1 MPAAFRAA
9 GRLPAAGFGAN
20 FQPSHLI
27 RGRRALSPSSTPGE
41 RVGGTLRWG
50 VFLACS
56 RAAFRGGGRLP
67 AAGFGANFKP
77 TRLIR
82 GRRALSPSSPSALEF
97 VMATP
102 ESPRPPIVMSRLD
115 YDRIEALIESANDR
129 GVDTTALEAEI
140 TRADVVEP
148 AQMPGDVIS
157 MNSTARFLD
166 ATKIGRAHV
175 CTPV

>member
-20 FQPSHLI
+20 FKPSH
-27 RGRRALSPSSTPGE
+27 
-41 RVGGTLRWG
+41 
-50 VFLACS
+50 
-56 RAAFRGGGRLP
+56 
-67 AAGFGANFKP
+67 
-77 TRLIR
+77 LIR

-148 AQMPGDVIS
+148 AHMPRDVIT
-157 MNSTARFLD
+157 MTSTARFLAENSVQEHKLTLVYPRNTTAQHGSGTYPPHD
-166 ATKIGRAHV
+166 RRA
-175 CTPV
+175 PPG